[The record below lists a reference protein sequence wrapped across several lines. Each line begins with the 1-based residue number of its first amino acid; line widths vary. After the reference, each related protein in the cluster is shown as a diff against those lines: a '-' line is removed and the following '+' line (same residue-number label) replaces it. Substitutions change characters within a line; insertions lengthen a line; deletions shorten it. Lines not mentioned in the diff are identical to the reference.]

1 MNVETQVVWTD
12 AQTIPT
18 KVFGKLSELILSFVP
33 SMVFLSYLHFK
44 EIQTKSNPQQ
54 VVLRRYIIKHMDGIH
69 LH

>member
-18 KVFGKLSELILSFVP
+18 KVYSKLSELILSFVP

-54 VVLRRYIIKHMDGIH
+54 VVLRRYRTRDTDGIH